1 MLKYNQIYTNLIKNV
16 NKICKIIEWEC
27 LSQSLKVFIDM
38 TVANVVAKY
47 RTKSSTITITRSIT
61 QK

>member
-47 RTKSSTITITRSIT
+47 PTKSSTITITRSIA